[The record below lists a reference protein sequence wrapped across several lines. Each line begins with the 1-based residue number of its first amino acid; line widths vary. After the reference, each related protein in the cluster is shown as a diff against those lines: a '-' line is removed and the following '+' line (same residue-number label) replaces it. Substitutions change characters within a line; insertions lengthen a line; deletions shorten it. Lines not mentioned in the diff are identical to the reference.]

1 MAKDKAHRKIPSPS
15 VMLTLSYQVD
25 STLSSL
31 AVWLFPIRD
40 LHRTPRERLKPKPIP
55 AFDEEDVLSFIGEG
69 AAETVQ
75 RAKFQVCR
83 IQLR

>member
-1 MAKDKAHRKIPSPS
+1 MAKDKAHRKIPAPS

-31 AVWLFPIRD
+31 AVNSTIH

-55 AFDEEDVLSFIGEG
+55 AFDEEDVLPFIGEG

-75 RAKFQVCR
+75 RAKFQSCC